1 MDRTTVSGTVGTGS
15 IPVGGA
21 RAHMTLVLGAVLRAP
36 LVRKTQNKC
45 HSFLC
50 ASLVRS
56 VQIKRV
62 FTCQNLPEYGSV
74 LEFCGE
80 DRNEPPPNDAIW
92 YAKVRLP
99 YAFCCCLKIREGDAN
114 PRRALIYV

>member
-1 MDRTTVSGTVGTGS
+1 
-15 IPVGGA
+15 
-21 RAHMTLVLGAVLRAP
+21 MTLVLGAVLRAP

-62 FTCQNLPEYGSV
+62 FTCQNLPEHGSG
-74 LEFCGE
+74 LAILRE
-80 DRNEPPPNDAIW
+80 DRNEPPPNDAFW
-92 YAKVRLP
+92 YAKVRLS
-99 YAFCCCLKIREGDAN
+99 YAFLLLSEKKRGGIRTLAEHYFMYN
-114 PRRALIYV
+114 KEEFKRVTKF